1 MISENNESEFSS
13 TETIFSTQMND
24 KSILIIDDDVDILN
38 AAKLLL
44 KRHFL
49 KVEIEKNPEKIPF
62 LLNNYQFDVI
72 LLDMNFSRDVN
83 TGNEGFFWLDFILDK
98 NKKQKVVLFTAF
110 GDIEM
115 AVRAIKNG
123 AADFILKPWVNDKLL
138 ETLRGVFN
146 KAEPIIHDSEQAYSI
161 IGESEE
167 MLKIAELIRQVAATD
182 ANILILG
189 ENGTGKDMVAR
200 EIHQQSKRKERKFV
214 HADLG
219 SVSENLFE
227 SELFG
232 HVKGA
237 FTDAREERTGRF
249 QEADKGTIFLD
260 EIGNIPLTLQ
270 SKLLFALQNKKITKV
285 GSNAAIAF
293 DSRIISATNEAIY
306 ERVEQKTFRQDLLFR
321 INTIE
326 IYLPPLRDR
335 GQDILLLAGHFL
347 AIYNK
352 KYNRKLKGISA
363 ALQKKLLAYS
373 WPGNVRELQHVIE
386 RAVIVTQSQMLV
398 EEDFVIRKGNASN
411 AIVVESFHIENL
423 EKQLIIKTL
432 KKYNGNIT
440 EASKEMGISRQALY
454 RRIEKFNL

>member
-1 MISENNESEFSS
+1 MQE
-13 TETIFSTQMND
+13 
-24 KSILIIDDDVDILN
+24 KSILIVDDDVDILN

-44 KRHFL
+44 KRHF
-49 KVEIEKNPEKIPF
+49 KSVEIEKNPEKIPY
-62 LLNNYQFDVI
+62 LLNNFSFDII

-83 TGNEGFFWLDFILDK
+83 TGNEGFYWLDFILDK
-98 NKKQKVVLFTAF
+98 NKNQKIILFTAF

-138 ETLRGVFN
+138 ETLRSVFSKYDN
-146 KAEPIIHDSEQAYSI
+146 IEKPEEKSEI
-161 IGESEE
+161 IGESDE
-167 MLKIAELIRQVAATD
+167 MKIVLDLIKQVSSSD

-189 ENGTGKDMVAR
+189 ENGTGKDLVAR
-200 EIHQQSKRKERKFV
+200 EIHKLSKRKEKAFV

-237 FTDAREERTGRF
+237 FTDAREERIGRF

-260 EIGNIPLTLQ
+260 EIGNVPLILQ
-270 SKLLFALQNKKITKV
+270 NKLLFAIQNRNVVKV
-285 GSNAAIAF
+285 GSNKQIPF
-293 DSRIISATNEAIY
+293 DARLICATNEAIY
-306 ERVEQKTFRQDLLFR
+306 EKVNEKTFRQDLLFR

-326 IYLPPLRDR
+326 ITLPPLRER
-335 GQDILLLAGHFL
+335 SSDILLLAEHFL
-347 AIYNK
+347 AIYTK
-352 KYNRKLKGISA
+352 KYNRKIKGISA
-363 ALQKKLLAYS
+363 ALQKKLMSYH

-386 RAVIVTQSQMLV
+386 RAVIVTQSTQLA
-398 EEDFVIRKGNASN
+398 EEDFVVRKTSIAEPL
-411 AIVVESFHIENL
+411 IVDSYYLEDL
-423 EKQLIIKTL
+423 EKQLIVKTL
-432 KKYNGNIT
+432 KKFNGNIT
-440 EASKEMGISRQALY
+440 DASKEMGISRQALY

>member
-1 MISENNESEFSS
+1 MHE
-13 TETIFSTQMND
+13 

-44 KRHFL
+44 KRHFQ
-49 KVEIEKNPEKIPF
+49 KVEIEKNPDKIPF
-62 LLNNYQFDVI
+62 LLNNFSFDVI

-98 NKKQKVVLFTAF
+98 KKDQKVILFTAY
-110 GDIEM
+110 GGIEM

-123 AADFILKPWVNDKLL
+123 ASDFILKPWVNEKLL
-138 ETLRGVFN
+138 ETLNGVFS
-146 KAEPIIHDSEQAYSI
+146 KKDIKEILEIESSRSI
-161 IGESEE
+161 IGESTE
-167 MLKIAELIRQVAATD
+167 MKKVADLIKQIATTD

-189 ENGTGKDMVAR
+189 ENGTGKDLVAK
-200 EIHQQSKRKERKFV
+200 EIHQLSKRKDKKFV

-232 HVKGA
+232 HIKGA
-237 FTDAREERTGRF
+237 FTDAREERIGRF
-249 QEADKGTIFLD
+249 QEANKGTIFLD
-260 EIGNIPLTLQ
+260 EIGNIPMVLQ
-270 SKLLFALQNKKITKV
+270 NKLLFALQNRNIVKV
-285 GSNAAIAF
+285 GSNTQIPF
-293 DSRIISATNEAIY
+293 DARLICATNEAIY

-326 IYLPPLRDR
+326 INLPPLRDR
-335 GQDILLLAGHFL
+335 GNDIILLAEHFL
-347 AIYNK
+347 EIYAK
-352 KYNRKLKGISA
+352 KYNRKIKGISA
-363 ALQKKLLAYS
+363 ALQKKLLAYN

-386 RAVIVTQSQMLV
+386 RAVIVTQSSSLSEDDFVVRKSQTADNALV
-398 EEDFVIRKGNASN
+398 ETYYLED
-411 AIVVESFHIENL
+411 L

-432 KKYNGNIT
+432 KKHNGNIT
-440 EASKEMGISRQALY
+440 DASKEMGISRQALY

>member
-1 MISENNESEFSS
+1 MHE
-13 TETIFSTQMND
+13 

-44 KRHFL
+44 KRHFQ
-49 KVEIEKNPEKIPF
+49 KVEIEKNPDKIPY
-62 LLNNYQFDVI
+62 LLNNFTFDII

-98 NKKQKVVLFTAF
+98 KKDQKVILFTAF
-110 GDIEM
+110 GGIEM

-123 AADFILKPWVNDKLL
+123 ASDFILKPWINDKLL
-138 ETLRGVFN
+138 ETLSGVFSKKDALEIKEN
-146 KAEPIIHDSEQAYSI
+146 QTTQSI
-161 IGESEE
+161 IGESDE
-167 MLKIAELIRQVAATD
+167 MKKVADLIKQVATTD

-189 ENGTGKDMVAR
+189 ENGTGKDLVAR
-200 EIHQQSKRKERKFV
+200 EIHQFSKRKEKKFV

-237 FTDAREERTGRF
+237 FTDAREERIGRF

-260 EIGNIPLTLQ
+260 EIGNVPMVLQ
-270 SKLLFALQNKKITKV
+270 NKLLFALQNRNIVKV
-285 GSNAAIAF
+285 GSNAQIPF
-293 DSRIISATNEAIY
+293 DARLICATNEAIY
-306 ERVEQKTFRQDLLFR
+306 ERVEEKTFRQDLLFR

-326 IYLPPLRDR
+326 INLPPLRER
-335 GQDILLLAGHFL
+335 GQDILLLAEHFL
-347 AIYNK
+347 SIYTK
-352 KYNRKLKGISA
+352 KYNRKIKGISVP
-363 ALQKKLLAYS
+363 LQKKLMAYH

-386 RAVIVTQSQMLV
+386 RAVIVTQNTTLS
-398 EEDFVIRKGNASN
+398 EEDFVVRKTSN
-411 AIVVESFHIENL
+411 TNNPLVETYYLEDL

-432 KKYNGNIT
+432 KKHNGNIT
-440 EASKEMGISRQALY
+440 DASKEMGISRQALY

>member
-1 MISENNESEFSS
+1 
-13 TETIFSTQMND
+13 MND

-115 AVRAIKNG
+115 AVGAIKNG

-138 ETLRGVFN
+138 ETLRGVFS
-146 KAEPIIHDSEQAYSI
+146 KAESITHDSEQAYSI

-167 MLKIAELIRQVAATD
+167 MLKIAELIKQVAATD

-398 EEDFVIRKGNASN
+398 EEDFVIRKGNTSN

>member
-1 MISENNESEFSS
+1 
-13 TETIFSTQMND
+13 MND

-146 KAEPIIHDSEQAYSI
+146 KSEPIIHDSEQAYSI

-386 RAVIVTQSQMLV
+386 RAVIVTQSQMLA
-398 EEDFVIRKGNASN
+398 EEDFVIRKGNTSN

>member
-1 MISENNESEFSS
+1 MHE
-13 TETIFSTQMND
+13 

-44 KRHFL
+44 KRHFQ
-49 KVEIEKNPEKIPF
+49 KVEIEKNPDKIPY
-62 LLNNYQFDVI
+62 LLNNFTFDII

-98 NKKQKVVLFTAF
+98 KKDQKVILFTAF
-110 GDIEM
+110 GGIEM

-123 AADFILKPWVNDKLL
+123 ASDFILKPWINDKLL
-138 ETLRGVFN
+138 ETLSGVFSKKDALEIKEN
-146 KAEPIIHDSEQAYSI
+146 QTTQSI
-161 IGESEE
+161 IGESDE
-167 MLKIAELIRQVAATD
+167 MKKVADLIKQVAATD

-189 ENGTGKDMVAR
+189 ENGTGKDLVAR
-200 EIHQQSKRKERKFV
+200 EIHQFSKRKEKKFV

-237 FTDAREERTGRF
+237 FTDAREERIGRF

-260 EIGNIPLTLQ
+260 EIGNVPMVLQ
-270 SKLLFALQNKKITKV
+270 NKLLFALQNRNIVKV
-285 GSNAAIAF
+285 GSNAQIPF
-293 DSRIISATNEAIY
+293 DARLICATNEAIY
-306 ERVEQKTFRQDLLFR
+306 ERVEEKTFRQDLLFR

-326 IYLPPLRDR
+326 INLPPLRER
-335 GQDILLLAGHFL
+335 GQDILLLAEHFL
-347 AIYNK
+347 SIYTK
-352 KYNRKLKGISA
+352 KYNRKIKGISVP
-363 ALQKKLLAYS
+363 LQKKLMAYH

-386 RAVIVTQSQMLV
+386 RAVIVTQNTTLSEDDFVVRKTNNNNNPLV
-398 EEDFVIRKGNASN
+398 ETYYLED
-411 AIVVESFHIENL
+411 L

-432 KKYNGNIT
+432 KKHNGNIT
-440 EASKEMGISRQALY
+440 DASKEMGISRQALY

>member
-1 MISENNESEFSS
+1 MHE
-13 TETIFSTQMND
+13 

-44 KRHFL
+44 KRHFQ
-49 KVEIEKNPEKIPF
+49 KVEIEKNPDKIPY
-62 LLNNYQFDVI
+62 LLNNFTFDII

-98 NKKQKVVLFTAF
+98 KKDQKVILFTAF
-110 GDIEM
+110 GGIEM

-123 AADFILKPWVNDKLL
+123 ASDFILKPWINDKLL
-138 ETLRGVFN
+138 ETLSGVFSKKDTLEIKEN
-146 KAEPIIHDSEQAYSI
+146 QTTQSI
-161 IGESEE
+161 IGESDE
-167 MLKIAELIRQVAATD
+167 MKKVADLIKQVAATD

-189 ENGTGKDMVAR
+189 ENGTGKDLVAR
-200 EIHQQSKRKERKFV
+200 EIHQFSKRKEKKFV

-237 FTDAREERTGRF
+237 FTDAREERIGRF

-260 EIGNIPLTLQ
+260 EIGNVPMVLQ
-270 SKLLFALQNKKITKV
+270 NKLLFALQNRNIVKV
-285 GSNAAIAF
+285 GSNAQIPF
-293 DSRIISATNEAIY
+293 DARLICATNEAIY
-306 ERVEQKTFRQDLLFR
+306 ERVEEKTFRQDLLFR

-326 IYLPPLRDR
+326 INLPPLRER
-335 GQDILLLAGHFL
+335 GQDILLLAEHFL
-347 AIYNK
+347 SIYTK
-352 KYNRKLKGISA
+352 KYNRKIKGISVP
-363 ALQKKLLAYS
+363 LQKKLMAYH

-386 RAVIVTQSQMLV
+386 RAVIVTQNTTLSEDDFVVRKTNNNNNPLV
-398 EEDFVIRKGNASN
+398 ETYYLED
-411 AIVVESFHIENL
+411 L

-432 KKYNGNIT
+432 KKHNGNIT
-440 EASKEMGISRQALY
+440 DASKEMGISRQALY

>member
-1 MISENNESEFSS
+1 
-13 TETIFSTQMND
+13 MND

-44 KRHFL
+44 KRHFQR
-49 KVEIEKNPEKIPF
+49 VEIEKNPEKIPF
-62 LLNNYQFDVI
+62 LLNNYTFDVI

-83 TGNEGFFWLDFILDK
+83 TGNEGFYWLDFILDK
-98 NKKQKVVLFTAF
+98 QKGQKVILFTAF
-110 GDIEM
+110 GGIEM

-123 AADFILKPWVNDKLL
+123 AADFILKPWVNEKLL
-138 ETLRGVFN
+138 ETLRSVFN
-146 KAEPIIHDSEQAYSI
+146 KNEVVQQPAEPTYSI

-167 MLKIAELIRQVAATD
+167 MQKIAELIKQVAATD

-189 ENGTGKDMVAR
+189 ENGTGKDLVAR
-200 EIHQQSKRKERKFV
+200 EIHQFSKRKDKKFV

-219 SVSENLFE
+219 SVSESLFE

-237 FTDAREERTGRF
+237 FTDAKEDRIGRF

-260 EIGNIPLTLQ
+260 EIGNIPLVLQ
-270 SKLLFALQNKKITKV
+270 SKLLFALQNRKVTKV
-285 GSNAAIAF
+285 GSNTAIPF
-293 DSRIISATNEAIY
+293 DARLISATNEAIY
-306 ERVEQKTFRQDLLFR
+306 DRVNEKTFRQDLLFR

-326 IYLPPLRDR
+326 INLPPLRER
-335 GQDILLLAGHFL
+335 GSDILLLAEHFL
-347 AIYNK
+347 NIYNK
-352 KYNRKLKGISA
+352 KYNRRIKGISA
-363 ALQKKLLAYS
+363 ALQKKLMSYH
-373 WPGNVRELQHVIE
+373 WPGNVRELQHVME
-386 RAVIVTQSQMLV
+386 RAVIITQNSMLS
-398 EEDFVIRKGNASN
+398 EEDFVIRKSN
-411 AIVVESFHIENL
+411 TTNTIMVETFHIEEL
-423 EKQLIIKTL
+423 EKELIIKTL

>member
-1 MISENNESEFSS
+1 MHE
-13 TETIFSTQMND
+13 

-44 KRHFL
+44 KRHFQ
-49 KVEIEKNPEKIPF
+49 KVEIEKNPDKIPY
-62 LLNNYQFDVI
+62 LLNNFTFDII

-98 NKKQKVVLFTAF
+98 KKDQKVILFTAF
-110 GDIEM
+110 GGIEM

-123 AADFILKPWVNDKLL
+123 ASDFILKPWINDKLL
-138 ETLRGVFN
+138 ETLSGVFSKKDTLEIKEN
-146 KAEPIIHDSEQAYSI
+146 QTTQSI
-161 IGESEE
+161 IGESDE
-167 MLKIAELIRQVAATD
+167 MKKVADLIKQVADTD

-189 ENGTGKDMVAR
+189 ENGTGKDLVAR
-200 EIHQQSKRKERKFV
+200 EIHQFSKRKEKKFV

-237 FTDAREERTGRF
+237 FTDAREERIGRF

-260 EIGNIPLTLQ
+260 EIGNVPMVLQ
-270 SKLLFALQNKKITKV
+270 NKLLFALQNRNIVKV
-285 GSNAAIAF
+285 GSNAQIPF
-293 DSRIISATNEAIY
+293 DARLICATNEAIY
-306 ERVEQKTFRQDLLFR
+306 ERVEEKTFRQDLLFR

-326 IYLPPLRDR
+326 INLPPLRER
-335 GQDILLLAGHFL
+335 GQDILILAEHFL
-347 AIYNK
+347 SIYTK
-352 KYNRKLKGISA
+352 KYNRKIKGISVP
-363 ALQKKLLAYS
+363 LQKKLMAYH

-386 RAVIVTQSQMLV
+386 RAVIVTQNTTLSEDDFVVRKASNNNNPLV
-398 EEDFVIRKGNASN
+398 ETYYLED
-411 AIVVESFHIENL
+411 L

-432 KKYNGNIT
+432 KKHNGNIT
-440 EASKEMGISRQALY
+440 DASKEMGISRQALY

>member
-1 MISENNESEFSS
+1 MNEK
-13 TETIFSTQMND
+13 T
-24 KSILIIDDDVDILN
+24 ILIIDDDVDILN

-44 KRHFL
+44 KRHFQQ
-49 KVEIEKNPEKIPF
+49 VEIEKNPEKIPF

-83 TGNEGFFWLDFILDK
+83 TGNEGFYWLDFILDK
-98 NKKQKVVLFTAF
+98 NKKQKVILFTAY

-115 AVRAIKNG
+115 AVKAIKNG
-123 AADFILKPWVNDKLL
+123 AADFILKPWVNEKLL
-138 ETLRGVFN
+138 DTLRSVFQ
-146 KAEPIIHDSEQAYSI
+146 KAETDTLPSELAYSI
-161 IGESEE
+161 IGESDE
-167 MLKIAELIRQVAATD
+167 MKQIADLIKQVAPTD

-189 ENGTGKDMVAR
+189 ENGTGKDLVAR
-200 EIHQQSKRKERKFV
+200 EIHQFSKRKDKKFV

-219 SVSENLFE
+219 AVSETLFE

-237 FTDAREERTGRF
+237 FTDAKDDRIGRF

-260 EIGNIPLTLQ
+260 EIGNVPLVLQ
-270 SKLLFALQNKKITKV
+270 SKLLFALQNRKITKV
-285 GSNAAIAF
+285 GSNTPVAF
-293 DSRIISATNEAIY
+293 DTRLICATNEAIY
-306 ERVEQKTFRQDLLFR
+306 DRVEEKTFRQDLLFR

-326 IYLPPLRDR
+326 ITLPPLRER
-335 GQDILLLAGHFL
+335 GTDVLLLAEHFL

-352 KYNRKLKGISA
+352 KYNRKIKGISA
-363 ALQKKLLAYS
+363 ALQKKLMAYH

-386 RAVIVTQSQMLV
+386 RAIIITQNTQLS
-398 EEDFVIRKGNASN
+398 EDDFIIRKSSVSN
-411 AIVVESFHIENL
+411 TIMVETFHIESL
-423 EKQLIIKTL
+423 EKELIIKTL

>member
-1 MISENNESEFSS
+1 MH
-13 TETIFSTQMND
+13 D

-44 KRHFL
+44 KRHFQ
-49 KVEIEKNPEKIPF
+49 KVEIEQNPAKIPY
-62 LLNNYQFDVI
+62 LINNFSFDVI

-83 TGNEGFFWLDFILDK
+83 TGNEGFYWLDFILDK
-98 NKKQKVVLFTAF
+98 KKDQKVILFTAF
-110 GDIEM
+110 GGIEM
-115 AVRAIKNG
+115 AVRAIKTG

-138 ETLRGVFN
+138 ETLNGVFKKN
-146 KAEPIIHDSEQAYSI
+146 ETQESTDFKSELRF

-167 MLKIAELIRQVAATD
+167 MKKVAELIKQVAATD

-189 ENGTGKDMVAR
+189 ENGTGKDLVAR
-200 EIHQQSKRKERKFV
+200 EIHHLSKRKNKKFV

-237 FTDAREERTGRF
+237 FTDAREERIGRF
-249 QEADKGTIFLD
+249 QEADNGTIFLD
-260 EIGNIPLTLQ
+260 EIGNIPLVLQ
-270 SKLLFALQNKKITKV
+270 NKLLFALQNRKIVKV
-285 GSNAAIAF
+285 GSNAQIPF
-293 DSRIISATNEAIY
+293 DARLICATNEAIY
-306 ERVEQKTFRQDLLFR
+306 ERVVEKTFRQDLLFR

-326 IYLPPLRDR
+326 INLPPLRDR
-335 GQDILLLAGHFL
+335 GQDILLLADHFL
-347 AIYNK
+347 NIYTK
-352 KYNRKLKGISA
+352 KYNRKIKGLSIS
-363 ALQKKLLAYS
+363 LQKKLLAYH

-386 RAVIVTQSQMLV
+386 RAVIVTQHSTLNDD
-398 EEDFVIRKGNASN
+398 DFVIRKTSSN
-411 AIVVESFHIENL
+411 SDLVVETYYLEDL

-432 KKYNGNIT
+432 KKFNGNIT
-440 EASKEMGISRQALY
+440 DASKEMGISRQALY

>member
-1 MISENNESEFSS
+1 
-13 TETIFSTQMND
+13 MND

-146 KAEPIIHDSEQAYSI
+146 KAEPITHDSEQAYSI

-237 FTDAREERTGRF
+237 FTDAREDRTGRF

-335 GQDILLLAGHFL
+335 GQDILLLAEHFL

>member
-1 MISENNESEFSS
+1 MHE
-13 TETIFSTQMND
+13 

-44 KRHFL
+44 KRHFQ
-49 KVEIEKNPEKIPF
+49 KVEIEKNPDKIPY
-62 LLNNYQFDVI
+62 LLNNFTFDII

-98 NKKQKVVLFTAF
+98 KKDQKVILFTAF
-110 GDIEM
+110 GGIEM

-123 AADFILKPWVNDKLL
+123 ASDFILKPWINEKLL
-138 ETLRGVFN
+138 ETLSGVFSKKDTLEIKEN
-146 KAEPIIHDSEQAYSI
+146 QTTQSI
-161 IGESEE
+161 IGESDE
-167 MLKIAELIRQVAATD
+167 MKKVADLIKQVAATD
-182 ANILILG
+182 ANILIVG
-189 ENGTGKDMVAR
+189 ENGTGKDLVAR
-200 EIHQQSKRKERKFV
+200 EIHQFSKRKEKKFV

-237 FTDAREERTGRF
+237 FTDAREERIGRF

-260 EIGNIPLTLQ
+260 EIGNVPMVLQ
-270 SKLLFALQNKKITKV
+270 NKLLFALQNRNIVKV
-285 GSNAAIAF
+285 GSNAQIPF
-293 DSRIISATNEAIY
+293 DARLICATNEAIY
-306 ERVEQKTFRQDLLFR
+306 ERVEEKTFRQDLLFR

-326 IYLPPLRDR
+326 INLPPLRER
-335 GQDILLLAGHFL
+335 GQDILLLAEHFL
-347 AIYNK
+347 SIYTK
-352 KYNRKLKGISA
+352 KYNRKIKGISVP
-363 ALQKKLLAYS
+363 LQKKLMAYH

-386 RAVIVTQSQMLV
+386 RAVIVTQNTTLSEDDFVVRKTNNNNNPLV
-398 EEDFVIRKGNASN
+398 ETYYLED
-411 AIVVESFHIENL
+411 L

-432 KKYNGNIT
+432 KKHNGNIT
-440 EASKEMGISRQALY
+440 DASKEMGISRQALY

>member
-1 MISENNESEFSS
+1 MHE
-13 TETIFSTQMND
+13 

-44 KRHFL
+44 KRHFQ
-49 KVEIEKNPEKIPF
+49 KVEIEKNPDKIPY
-62 LLNNYQFDVI
+62 LLNNFTFDII

-98 NKKQKVVLFTAF
+98 RKDQKVILFTAF
-110 GDIEM
+110 GGIEM

-123 AADFILKPWVNDKLL
+123 ASDFILKPWINDKLL
-138 ETLRGVFN
+138 ETLSGVFSKKDTLEIKEN
-146 KAEPIIHDSEQAYSI
+146 QTTQSI
-161 IGESEE
+161 IGESDE
-167 MLKIAELIRQVAATD
+167 MKKVADLIKQVAATD

-189 ENGTGKDMVAR
+189 ENGTGKDLVAR
-200 EIHQQSKRKERKFV
+200 EIHQFSKRKEKKFV

-237 FTDAREERTGRF
+237 FTDAREERIGRF

-260 EIGNIPLTLQ
+260 EIGNVPMVLQ
-270 SKLLFALQNKKITKV
+270 NKLLFALQNRNIVKV
-285 GSNAAIAF
+285 GSNAQIPF
-293 DSRIISATNEAIY
+293 DARLICATNEAIY
-306 ERVEQKTFRQDLLFR
+306 ERVEEKTFRQDLLFR

-326 IYLPPLRDR
+326 INLPPLRER
-335 GQDILLLAGHFL
+335 GQDILILAEHFL
-347 AIYNK
+347 SIYAK
-352 KYNRKLKGISA
+352 KYNRKIKGISVP
-363 ALQKKLLAYS
+363 LQKKLMAYH

-386 RAVIVTQSQMLV
+386 RAVIVTQNTTLSEDDFVVRKTSNNNNPLV
-398 EEDFVIRKGNASN
+398 ETYYLED
-411 AIVVESFHIENL
+411 L

-432 KKYNGNIT
+432 KKHNGNIT
-440 EASKEMGISRQALY
+440 DASKEMGISRQALY

>member
-1 MISENNESEFSS
+1 
-13 TETIFSTQMND
+13 MND

-98 NKKQKVVLFTAF
+98 NKKQKVLLFTAF

-146 KAEPIIHDSEQAYSI
+146 KADLSLTDSEQAYSI

-285 GSNAAIAF
+285 GSNAAIPF
-293 DSRIISATNEAIY
+293 DARIISATNEAIY

-347 AIYNK
+347 AVYNK

-386 RAVIVTQSQMLV
+386 RAVIVTQSQMLA

>member
-1 MISENNESEFSS
+1 MH
-13 TETIFSTQMND
+13 D

-44 KRHFL
+44 KRHFQ
-49 KVEIEKNPEKIPF
+49 KVEIEKNPDKIPY
-62 LLNNYQFDVI
+62 LLNNFTFDII

-98 NKKQKVVLFTAF
+98 KKDQKVILFTAF
-110 GDIEM
+110 GGIEM

-123 AADFILKPWVNDKLL
+123 ASDFILKPWINDKLL
-138 ETLRGVFN
+138 ETLNGVFS
-146 KAEPIIHDSEQAYSI
+146 KKDTLEIKESQTTQTI
-161 IGESEE
+161 IGESDE
-167 MLKIAELIRQVAATD
+167 MKKVADLIKQVAATD

-189 ENGTGKDMVAR
+189 ENGTGKDLVAR
-200 EIHQQSKRKERKFV
+200 EIHQFSKRKEKKFV

-219 SVSENLFE
+219 SVSENIFE

-237 FTDAREERTGRF
+237 FTDAREERIGRF

-260 EIGNIPLTLQ
+260 EIGNVPMVLQ
-270 SKLLFALQNKKITKV
+270 NKLLFALQNRNIVKV
-285 GSNAAIAF
+285 GSNAQIPF
-293 DSRIISATNEAIY
+293 DARLICATNEAIY
-306 ERVEQKTFRQDLLFR
+306 ERVEEKTFRQDLLFR

-326 IYLPPLRDR
+326 INLPPLRER
-335 GQDILLLAGHFL
+335 GQDILLLAEHFL
-347 AIYNK
+347 GIYTK
-352 KYNRKLKGISA
+352 KYNRKIKGISVP
-363 ALQKKLLAYS
+363 LQKKLMAYH

-386 RAVIVTQSQMLV
+386 RAVIVTQNTTLSEDDFVVRKTSNNNNPLV
-398 EEDFVIRKGNASN
+398 ETYYLED
-411 AIVVESFHIENL
+411 L

-432 KKYNGNIT
+432 KKHNGNIT
-440 EASKEMGISRQALY
+440 DASKEMGISRQALY

>member
-1 MISENNESEFSS
+1 MHE
-13 TETIFSTQMND
+13 

-44 KRHFL
+44 KRHFQ
-49 KVEIEKNPEKIPF
+49 KVEIEKNPDKIPY
-62 LLNNYQFDVI
+62 LLNNFTFDII

-98 NKKQKVVLFTAF
+98 KKDQKVILFTAF
-110 GDIEM
+110 GGIEM

-123 AADFILKPWVNDKLL
+123 ASDFILKPWINDKLL
-138 ETLRGVFN
+138 ETLSGVFSKKDTLEIKEN
-146 KAEPIIHDSEQAYSI
+146 QTTQSI
-161 IGESEE
+161 IGESDE
-167 MLKIAELIRQVAATD
+167 MKKVADLIKQVAATD

-189 ENGTGKDMVAR
+189 ENGTGKDLVAR
-200 EIHQQSKRKERKFV
+200 EIHQFSKRKEKKFV

-237 FTDAREERTGRF
+237 FTDAREERIGRF

-260 EIGNIPLTLQ
+260 EIGNVPMVLQ
-270 SKLLFALQNKKITKV
+270 NKLLFALQNRNIVKV
-285 GSNAAIAF
+285 GSNAQIPF
-293 DSRIISATNEAIY
+293 DARLICATNEAIY
-306 ERVEQKTFRQDLLFR
+306 ERVEEKTFRQDLLFR

-326 IYLPPLRDR
+326 INLPPLRER
-335 GQDILLLAGHFL
+335 GQDILILAEHFL
-347 AIYNK
+347 SIYAK
-352 KYNRKLKGISA
+352 KYNRKIKGISVP
-363 ALQKKLLAYS
+363 LQKKLMAYH

-386 RAVIVTQSQMLV
+386 RAVIVTQNTTLSEDDFVVRKTSNNNNPLV
-398 EEDFVIRKGNASN
+398 ETYYLED
-411 AIVVESFHIENL
+411 L

-432 KKYNGNIT
+432 KKHNGNIT
-440 EASKEMGISRQALY
+440 DASKEMGISRQALY

>member
-1 MISENNESEFSS
+1 
-13 TETIFSTQMND
+13 MND

-44 KRHFL
+44 KRHFQR
-49 KVEIEKNPEKIPF
+49 VEIEKNPEKIPF
-62 LLNNYQFDVI
+62 LLNNYKFDVI

-83 TGNEGFFWLDFILDK
+83 TGNEGFYWLDFILDK
-98 NKKQKVVLFTAF
+98 QKDQKVILFTAF
-110 GDIEM
+110 GGIEM

-123 AADFILKPWVNDKLL
+123 AADFILKPWINDKLL
-138 ETLRGVFN
+138 ETLRSVFN
-146 KAEPIIHDSEQAYSI
+146 KNETIPQPTEPAYSI

-167 MLKIAELIRQVAATD
+167 MQKIAELIKQVAATD

-189 ENGTGKDMVAR
+189 ENGTGKDLVAR
-200 EIHQQSKRKERKFV
+200 EIHQFSKRKDKKFV

-219 SVSENLFE
+219 SVSESLFE

-237 FTDAREERTGRF
+237 FTDAKEDRIGRF

-260 EIGNIPLTLQ
+260 EIGNIPLVLQ
-270 SKLLFALQNKKITKV
+270 SKLLFALQNRKVTKV
-285 GSNAAIAF
+285 GSNTAIPF
-293 DSRIISATNEAIY
+293 DARLICATNEAIY
-306 ERVEQKTFRQDLLFR
+306 DRVNEKTFRQDLLFR

-326 IYLPPLRDR
+326 INLPPLRER
-335 GQDILLLAGHFL
+335 GSDILILAEHFL
-347 AIYNK
+347 TIYNK
-352 KYNRKLKGISA
+352 KYNRRIKGISA
-363 ALQKKLLAYS
+363 ALQKKLMSYH

-386 RAVIVTQSQMLV
+386 RAVIITQNTMLS
-398 EEDFVIRKGNASN
+398 EEDFVIRKSN
-411 AIVVESFHIENL
+411 TSNTIMVETFHIEEL
-423 EKQLIIKTL
+423 EKELIIKTL

>member
-1 MISENNESEFSS
+1 MHE
-13 TETIFSTQMND
+13 

-44 KRHFL
+44 KRHFQ
-49 KVEIEKNPEKIPF
+49 KVEIEKNPDKIPY
-62 LLNNYQFDVI
+62 LLNNFTFDII

-98 NKKQKVVLFTAF
+98 KKNQKVILFTAF
-110 GDIEM
+110 GGIEM

-123 AADFILKPWVNDKLL
+123 ASDFILKPWINDKLL
-138 ETLRGVFN
+138 ETLDGVFS
-146 KAEPIIHDSEQAYSI
+146 KKDILEIKESQTTQSI
-161 IGESEE
+161 IGESDE
-167 MLKIAELIRQVAATD
+167 MKKVADLIKQVAATD

-189 ENGTGKDMVAR
+189 ENGTGKDLVAR
-200 EIHQQSKRKERKFV
+200 EIHQFSKRKEKKFV

-237 FTDAREERTGRF
+237 FTDAREERIGRF

-260 EIGNIPLTLQ
+260 EIGNVPMVLQ
-270 SKLLFALQNKKITKV
+270 NKLLFALQNRNIVKV
-285 GSNAAIAF
+285 GSNAQIPF
-293 DSRIISATNEAIY
+293 DARLICATNEAIY
-306 ERVEQKTFRQDLLFR
+306 ERVEEKTFRQDLLFR

-326 IYLPPLRDR
+326 INLPPLRER
-335 GQDILLLAGHFL
+335 GQDILILAEHFL
-347 AIYNK
+347 SIYTK
-352 KYNRKLKGISA
+352 KYNRKIKGISVP
-363 ALQKKLLAYS
+363 LQKKLMAYH

-386 RAVIVTQSQMLV
+386 RAVIVTQNTTLSEDDFVVRKTSNNNNPLV
-398 EEDFVIRKGNASN
+398 ETYYLED
-411 AIVVESFHIENL
+411 L

-432 KKYNGNIT
+432 KKHNGNIT
-440 EASKEMGISRQALY
+440 DASKEMGISRQALY

>member
-1 MISENNESEFSS
+1 MH
-13 TETIFSTQMND
+13 D

-44 KRHFL
+44 KRHFQ
-49 KVEIEKNPEKIPF
+49 KVEIEKNPDKIPY
-62 LLNNYQFDVI
+62 LLNNFTFDII

-98 NKKQKVVLFTAF
+98 KKDQKVILFTAF
-110 GDIEM
+110 GGIEM

-123 AADFILKPWVNDKLL
+123 ASDFILKPWINDKLL
-138 ETLRGVFN
+138 ETLSGVFS
-146 KAEPIIHDSEQAYSI
+146 KKDTMEIKESQTPQSI
-161 IGESEE
+161 IGESDE
-167 MLKIAELIRQVAATD
+167 MKKVADLIKQVAATD

-189 ENGTGKDMVAR
+189 ENGTGKDLVAR
-200 EIHQQSKRKERKFV
+200 EIHQFSKRKDKKFV

-237 FTDAREERTGRF
+237 FTDAREERIGRF

-260 EIGNIPLTLQ
+260 EIGNVPMVLQ
-270 SKLLFALQNKKITKV
+270 NKLLFALQNRNIVKV
-285 GSNAAIAF
+285 GSNAQIPF
-293 DSRIISATNEAIY
+293 DARLICATNEAIY
-306 ERVEQKTFRQDLLFR
+306 ERVEEKTFRQDLLFR

-326 IYLPPLRDR
+326 INLPPLRER
-335 GQDILLLAGHFL
+335 GQDILLLAEHFL
-347 AIYNK
+347 SIYTK
-352 KYNRKLKGISA
+352 KYNRKIKGISVP
-363 ALQKKLLAYS
+363 LQKKLMAYH

-386 RAVIVTQSQMLV
+386 RAVIVTQNTTLSEDDFVVRKTSNTNNPLV
-398 EEDFVIRKGNASN
+398 ETYYLED
-411 AIVVESFHIENL
+411 L

-432 KKYNGNIT
+432 KKHNGNIT
-440 EASKEMGISRQALY
+440 DASKEMGISRQALY
-454 RRIEKFNL
+454 RRIEKFNLT

>member
-1 MISENNESEFSS
+1 MHE
-13 TETIFSTQMND
+13 

-44 KRHFL
+44 KRHFQ
-49 KVEIEKNPEKIPF
+49 KVEIEKNPDKIPY
-62 LLNNYQFDVI
+62 LLNNFTFDII

-98 NKKQKVVLFTAF
+98 KKDQKVILFTAF
-110 GDIEM
+110 GGIEM

-123 AADFILKPWVNDKLL
+123 ASDFILKPWINDKLL
-138 ETLRGVFN
+138 ETLSGVFSKKDTLEIKEN
-146 KAEPIIHDSEQAYSI
+146 QTTQSI
-161 IGESEE
+161 IGESDE
-167 MLKIAELIRQVAATD
+167 MKKVADLIKQVAATD

-189 ENGTGKDMVAR
+189 ENGTGKDLVAR
-200 EIHQQSKRKERKFV
+200 EIHQFSKRKEKKFV

-237 FTDAREERTGRF
+237 FTDAREERIGRF

-260 EIGNIPLTLQ
+260 EIGNVPMVLQ
-270 SKLLFALQNKKITKV
+270 NKLLFALQNRNIVKV
-285 GSNAAIAF
+285 GSNAQIPF
-293 DSRIISATNEAIY
+293 DARLICATNEAIY
-306 ERVEQKTFRQDLLFR
+306 ERVEEKTFRQDLLFR

-326 IYLPPLRDR
+326 INLPPLRER
-335 GQDILLLAGHFL
+335 GQDILILAEHFL
-347 AIYNK
+347 SIYTK
-352 KYNRKLKGISA
+352 KYNRKIKGISVP
-363 ALQKKLLAYS
+363 LQKKLMAYH

-386 RAVIVTQSQMLV
+386 RAVIVTQNTTLSEDDFVVRKTSNNNNPLV
-398 EEDFVIRKGNASN
+398 ETYYLED
-411 AIVVESFHIENL
+411 L

-432 KKYNGNIT
+432 KKHNGNIT
-440 EASKEMGISRQALY
+440 DASKEMGISRQALY

>member
-1 MISENNESEFSS
+1 LISENNESEFSS

-24 KSILIIDDDVDILN
+24 KNILIIDDDVDILN

-146 KAEPIIHDSEQAYSI
+146 KAEPITADSEQAYSI

-285 GSNAAIAF
+285 GSNAAIPF
-293 DSRIISATNEAIY
+293 DARIISATNEAIY

-347 AIYNK
+347 AVYNK

-386 RAVIVTQSQMLV
+386 RAVIVTQSQMLA

>member
-1 MISENNESEFSS
+1 MH
-13 TETIFSTQMND
+13 D

-44 KRHFL
+44 KRHFQ
-49 KVEIEKNPEKIPF
+49 KVEIEKNPDKIPY
-62 LLNNYQFDVI
+62 LINNFMFDII

-98 NKKQKVVLFTAF
+98 KKDQKVILFTAF
-110 GDIEM
+110 GGIEM

-123 AADFILKPWVNDKLL
+123 ASDFILKPWINDKLL
-138 ETLRGVFN
+138 ETLNGVFS
-146 KAEPIIHDSEQAYSI
+146 KKDTLEIKESQTTQSI
-161 IGESEE
+161 IGESDE
-167 MLKIAELIRQVAATD
+167 MKKVADLIKQVAATD

-189 ENGTGKDMVAR
+189 ENGTGKDLVAR
-200 EIHQQSKRKERKFV
+200 EIHQFSKRKDKKFV

-237 FTDAREERTGRF
+237 FTDAREDRIGRF

-260 EIGNIPLTLQ
+260 EIGNVPMVLQ
-270 SKLLFALQNKKITKV
+270 NKLLFALQNRNIVKV
-285 GSNAAIAF
+285 GSNAQIPF
-293 DSRIISATNEAIY
+293 DARLICATNEAIY
-306 ERVEQKTFRQDLLFR
+306 ERVEEKTFRQDLLFR

-326 IYLPPLRDR
+326 IILPPLRER
-335 GQDILLLAGHFL
+335 GQDILLLAEHFL
-347 AIYNK
+347 GIYTK
-352 KYNRKLKGISA
+352 KYNRKIKGISVP
-363 ALQKKLLAYS
+363 LQKKLMAYH

-386 RAVIVTQSQMLV
+386 RAVIVTLNTTLS
-398 EEDFVIRKGNASN
+398 EEDFVVRKTSN
-411 AIVVESFHIENL
+411 NNNPMVETYYLEDL

-432 KKYNGNIT
+432 KKHNGNIT
-440 EASKEMGISRQALY
+440 DASKEMGISRQALY

>member
-1 MISENNESEFSS
+1 MH
-13 TETIFSTQMND
+13 D

-44 KRHFL
+44 KRHFQ
-49 KVEIEKNPEKIPF
+49 KVEIEKNPDKIPY
-62 LLNNYQFDVI
+62 LLNNLTFDII

-98 NKKQKVVLFTAF
+98 KKDQKVILFTAF
-110 GDIEM
+110 GGIEM

-123 AADFILKPWVNDKLL
+123 ASDFILKPWINDKLL
-138 ETLRGVFN
+138 ETLNGVFS
-146 KAEPIIHDSEQAYSI
+146 KKDTLEIKESQLPQSI
-161 IGESEE
+161 IGESDE
-167 MLKIAELIRQVAATD
+167 MKKVAELIKQVAATD

-189 ENGTGKDMVAR
+189 ENGTGKDLVAR
-200 EIHQQSKRKERKFV
+200 EIHQFSKRKDKKFV

-237 FTDAREERTGRF
+237 FTDAREDRIGRF

-260 EIGNIPLTLQ
+260 EIGNVPMVSQ
-270 SKLLFALQNKKITKV
+270 NKLLFALQNRNIVKV
-285 GSNAAIAF
+285 GSNAQIPF
-293 DSRIISATNEAIY
+293 DARLICATNEAIY
-306 ERVEQKTFRQDLLFR
+306 ERVEEKTFRQDLLFR

-326 IYLPPLRDR
+326 INLPPLRER
-335 GQDILLLAGHFL
+335 GQDILLLAEHFL
-347 AIYNK
+347 SIYTK
-352 KYNRKLKGISA
+352 KYNRKIKGISVP
-363 ALQKKLLAYS
+363 LQKKLMAYH

-386 RAVIVTQSQMLV
+386 RAVIVTQNTTLSEDDFVVRKTSNTNNPLV
-398 EEDFVIRKGNASN
+398 ETYYLED
-411 AIVVESFHIENL
+411 L

-432 KKYNGNIT
+432 KKHNGNIT
-440 EASKEMGISRQALY
+440 DASKEMGISRQALY

>member
-1 MISENNESEFSS
+1 MHE
-13 TETIFSTQMND
+13 

-44 KRHFL
+44 KRHFQ
-49 KVEIEKNPEKIPF
+49 KVEIEKNPDKIPY
-62 LLNNYQFDVI
+62 LLNNFTFDII

-98 NKKQKVVLFTAF
+98 KKDQKVILFTAF
-110 GDIEM
+110 GGIEM

-123 AADFILKPWVNDKLL
+123 ASDFILKPWINDKLL
-138 ETLRGVFN
+138 ETLSGVFSKKDTLEIKEN
-146 KAEPIIHDSEQAYSI
+146 QTTQSI
-161 IGESEE
+161 IGESDE
-167 MLKIAELIRQVAATD
+167 MKKVADLIKQVAATD

-189 ENGTGKDMVAR
+189 ENGTGKDLVAR
-200 EIHQQSKRKERKFV
+200 EIHQFSKRKEKKFV

-237 FTDAREERTGRF
+237 FTDAREERIGRF

-260 EIGNIPLTLQ
+260 EIGNVPMVLQ
-270 SKLLFALQNKKITKV
+270 NKLLFALQNRNIVKV
-285 GSNAAIAF
+285 GSNVQIPF
-293 DSRIISATNEAIY
+293 DARLICATNEAIY
-306 ERVEQKTFRQDLLFR
+306 ERVEEKTFRQDLLFR

-326 IYLPPLRDR
+326 INLPPLRER
-335 GQDILLLAGHFL
+335 GQDILILAEHFL
-347 AIYNK
+347 SIYTK
-352 KYNRKLKGISA
+352 KYNRKIKGISVP
-363 ALQKKLLAYS
+363 LQKKLMAYH

-386 RAVIVTQSQMLV
+386 RAVIVTQNTTLSPDDFVVRKTSNNNNPLV
-398 EEDFVIRKGNASN
+398 ETYYLED
-411 AIVVESFHIENL
+411 L

-432 KKYNGNIT
+432 KKHNGNIT
-440 EASKEMGISRQALY
+440 DASKEMGISRQALY

>member
-1 MISENNESEFSS
+1 
-13 TETIFSTQMND
+13 MND

-146 KAEPIIHDSEQAYSI
+146 KVEPSLTDSEQAYSI

-237 FTDAREERTGRF
+237 FTDALEERTGRF

-285 GSNAAIAF
+285 GSNAAIPF
-293 DSRIISATNEAIY
+293 DARIISATNEAIY

-347 AIYNK
+347 TIYNK

-386 RAVIVTQSQMLV
+386 RAVIVTQSQMLA

>member
-1 MISENNESEFSS
+1 MHE
-13 TETIFSTQMND
+13 

-44 KRHFL
+44 KRHFQ
-49 KVEIEKNPEKIPF
+49 KVEIEKNPDKIPY
-62 LLNNYQFDVI
+62 LLNNFTFDII

-98 NKKQKVVLFTAF
+98 KKDQKVILFTAF
-110 GDIEM
+110 GGIEM

-123 AADFILKPWVNDKLL
+123 ASDFILKPWINDKLL
-138 ETLRGVFN
+138 ETLNGVFS
-146 KAEPIIHDSEQAYSI
+146 KKDTLEIKESQTPQSI
-161 IGESEE
+161 IGESDE
-167 MLKIAELIRQVAATD
+167 MKKVADLIKQVAATD

-189 ENGTGKDMVAR
+189 ENGTGKDLVAR
-200 EIHQQSKRKERKFV
+200 EIHQFSKRKDKKFV

-232 HVKGA
+232 HLKGA
-237 FTDAREERTGRF
+237 FTDAREERIGRF

-260 EIGNIPLTLQ
+260 EIGNVPMVLQ
-270 SKLLFALQNKKITKV
+270 NKLLFALQNRNIVKV
-285 GSNAAIAF
+285 GSNAQIPF
-293 DSRIISATNEAIY
+293 DARLICATNEAIY
-306 ERVEQKTFRQDLLFR
+306 ERVEEKMFRQDLLFR

-326 IYLPPLRDR
+326 INLPPLRER
-335 GQDILLLAGHFL
+335 GQDILLLAEHFL
-347 AIYNK
+347 GIYTK
-352 KYNRKLKGISA
+352 KYNRKIKGLSVP
-363 ALQKKLLAYS
+363 LQKKLMAYH

-386 RAVIVTQSQMLV
+386 RAVIVTQNTTLS
-398 EEDFVIRKGNASN
+398 EEDFVVRKTSN
-411 AIVVESFHIENL
+411 TNNPLVETYYLEDL

-432 KKYNGNIT
+432 KKHNGNIT
-440 EASKEMGISRQALY
+440 DASKEMGISRQALY

>member
-146 KAEPIIHDSEQAYSI
+146 KVEPSLTDSEQAYSI

-237 FTDAREERTGRF
+237 FTDALEERTGRF

-285 GSNAAIAF
+285 GSNAAIPF
-293 DSRIISATNEAIY
+293 DARIISATNEAIY

-347 AIYNK
+347 TIYNK

-386 RAVIVTQSQMLV
+386 RAVIVTQSQMLA

>member
-1 MISENNESEFSS
+1 
-13 TETIFSTQMND
+13 MND

-146 KAEPIIHDSEQAYSI
+146 KSEPIIHDSEQAYSI